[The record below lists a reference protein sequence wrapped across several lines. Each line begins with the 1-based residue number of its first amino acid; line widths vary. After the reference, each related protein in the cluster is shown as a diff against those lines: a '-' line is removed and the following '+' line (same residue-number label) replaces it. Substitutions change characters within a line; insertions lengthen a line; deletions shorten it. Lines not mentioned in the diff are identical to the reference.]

1 MLRATTRR
9 PSEQYRR
16 LRQEMLHAE
25 RRVVL
30 EARDSG
36 KVDDEVLRDVLNLL
50 DAEESLLDRLEDKG
64 SDGRARARRADRP
77 GRGLRPPQERAGVAC
92 ARTLPRAAR
101 SACGTAPAGCTSGS
115 A

>member
-1 MLRATTRR
+1 
-9 PSEQYRR
+9 
-16 LRQEMLHAE
+16 MLHAE

-64 SDGRARARRADRP
+64 SAVERELVARIDRAEDCDHLQAARRCP
-77 GRGLRPPQERAGVAC
+77 S
-92 ARTLPRAAR
+92 ARTRPRAAR
-101 SACGTAPAGCTSGS
+101 SACATAPAGCTCGS